1 MPHTHSKS
9 FAKQARTHL
18 LPSLVLAATGLMGA
32 QSALAVNVKVEQFV
46 EAKDPWGM
54 AAMKDGTFFFTE
66 KCGGLSVRTPSG
78 SVNKLL
84 GIGGSAGYS
93 SVKNDLFCDGQAGVL
108 GVAVDPEFDKNRF
121 VYLRST
127 SKGDNRAFGGYA
139 NILMRMKVS
148 ADMKSV
154 SDVTEIIN
162 DMGYKPK
169 KSNHPFGGP
178 GAHNGGALAFGPDG
192 FLYVTIGD
200 NHSGPGPQDGTK
212 LVGKVLRVDR
222 DGKGAA
228 GNKPPA
234 GFDQRIF
241 TYGHRNP
248 QGITFRGNDVY
259 ISENGPWHSDEVTK
273 LVNGGNGGWD
283 PRGEVNGRPACPD
296 GYCGYSPNQM
306 GAMPQKE
313 RAAFMP
319 MTDLKAYP
327 NAMKPAFNNGGLS
340 QGMCGSAWLVGK
352 QWKEWEG
359 RLAVGYAGIG
369 IHGTPVGNR
378 IDILDVSK
386 DGMSAKKIEMS
397 YPDYAGRVRHLHSAE
412 GVLYV
417 GDETRG
423 AIFKV
428 TPQ

>member
-1 MPHTHSKS
+1 MKFGTTFK
-9 FAKQARTHL
+9 TGMI
-18 LPSLVLAATGLMGA
+18 AAGVAAAGLMGA
-32 QSALAVNVKVEQFV
+32 QSALAVSVKVEQFV

-66 KCGGLSVRTPSG
+66 KCAGLSVRTASG

-84 GIGGSAGYS
+84 GIGGSTGFSA
-93 SVKNDLFCDGQAGVL
+93 VKNDLFCDGQAGVL

-154 SDVTEIIN
+154 SEVTEIIN

-222 DGKGAA
+222 DGKAAA

-248 QGITFRGNDVY
+248 QGIAFRPSGFVNAGRPYLCEHGPGN
-259 ISENGPWHSDEVTK
+259 NDEVTP
-273 LVNGGNGGWD
+273 LTAGGNGGWD
-283 PRGEVNGRPACPD
+283 PRPKGTPLRCPD
-296 GYCGYSPNQM
+296 GSSNSYCGYNGS
-306 GAMPQKE
+306 
-313 RAAFMP
+313 R
-319 MTDLKAYP
+319 MTDTVTYP
-327 NAMKPAFNNGGLS
+327 QALPPAWTTGNVS
-340 QGMCGSAWLVGK
+340 QGMSGCGFVSGTAWRDWNGALAVALLSGRRV
-352 QWKEWEG
+352 EILRLNSDGTTATNTPILNTLNERL
-359 RLAVGYAGIG
+359 RLAHLG
-369 IHGTPVGNR
+369 P
-378 IDILDVSK
+378 
-386 DGMSAKKIEMS
+386 DGA
-397 YPDYAGRVRHLHSAE
+397 
-412 GVLYV
+412 LYV
-417 GDETRG
+417 LTDGKSGGDEIWRL
-423 AIFKV
+423 V
-428 TPQ
+428 PD